1 MGGGGGLS
9 IVVAGEALVDLTVSS
24 DGKLADHLGG
34 GPYNQARTIGR
45 LEQPVLYLGRLSS
58 DRWGTQLR
66 EELEADGVSLAA
78 AVETD
83 DPTTLALAELDEHG
97 AATYQF
103 YTQGTSAPGL
113 TSEDVVRKVPERVGT
128 VCVGTLG
135 LVLEPMATAL
145 EALVERFSGRALIA
159 LDPNCRPTTIQD
171 PVAYRARLDRI
182 LASSDVVKVSD
193 QDLEWLSPGVES
205 VEAARRLLEQGAKV
219 VLLTQGG
226 DGVTVLG
233 PGEQTQVPAPRVT
246 VVDTIGAGDSF
257 CGGFLAWW
265 RREGLGAEQLA
276 RHDAVLAAT
285 SFACLVAAR
294 TCERAGAD
302 PPRRAELDF

>member
-1 MGGGGGLS
+1 MRGGGKS
-9 IVVAGEALVDLTVSS
+9 IVVAGEALVDLAVRA
-24 DGKLADHLGG
+24 DGAIADHLGG

-45 LEQPVLYLGRLSS
+45 LEQPVLYLGRLSN

-66 EELEADGVSLAA
+66 NELEVDGVSLDAV
-78 AVETD
+78 VETD

-97 AATYQF
+97 SATYQF

-113 TSEDVVRKVPERVGT
+113 TAEDVVRAVPEGVGI

-145 EALVERFSGRALIA
+145 EAMVQRFSRSTLIA
-159 LDPNCRPTTIQD
+159 VDPNCRPTTID
-171 PVAYRARLDRI
+171 NPMAYRARLQRI
-182 LASSDVVKVSD
+182 IASSHLVKVSD
-193 QDLEWLSPGVES
+193 QDLEWLSPGVEAT
-205 VEAARRLLEQGAKV
+205 EAARGLLEQGTKL
-219 VLLTQGG
+219 VLLTRGG
-226 DGVTVLG
+226 EGVSILSQD
-233 PGEQTQVPAPRVT
+233 EEAHVPAPQIT

-265 RREGLGAEQLA
+265 SKEGLGSEELS
-276 RHDAVLAAT
+276 RMDTVRAAT
-285 SFACLVAAR
+285 EFACLVAAR